1 MKDYK
6 KVITLMLCLV
16 ATLSYGQQE
25 YAFKVLVNKGKNEVK
40 SGNDWLLVK
49 TGSSLKTTDELKIS
63 ENSYIGLVHV
73 TGKPLEVKQA
83 GKYKIVDLA
92 ARVNGGQSVLSKYT
106 DFILSTN
113 NQKKNALSATGAVH
127 RGAENIKVNLP
138 KPEFAIV
145 YSTKVIVTW
154 ETSKAPGPYIVK
166 LNSMF
171 GDELTKIETKD
182 NNITIDLNDVML
194 ANEDNILVRVSS
206 KVDPNKVSDEYSLKR
221 VSRADINRIKTSLNE
236 IKDQI
241 SEETALNKLVLAG
254 FYEQNGLLIDA
265 GTAHLEAIKLA
276 PDVPEYKESYENF
289 LLRNNIKEAVVK
301 K

>member
-1 MKDYK
+1 MKDCK
-6 KVITLMLCLV
+6 KVITLVFCMLSI
-16 ATLSYGQQE
+16 LSYGQQE

-40 SGNDWLLVK
+40 SGNNWILIK
-49 TGSSLKTTDELKIS
+49 TGSSLKPDDELKIA
-63 ENSYIGLVHV
+63 ENSYVGLVHV
-73 TGKPLEVKQA
+73 TGRPLEVKQA

-92 ARVNGGQSVLSKYT
+92 ARVSGGQTVLNKYT

-113 NQKKNALSATGAVH
+113 TQKKNNLAATGAVH

-145 YSTKVIVTW
+145 YNTKVIVTW
-154 ETSKAPGPYIVK
+154 ETSKVPGPYVIW

-171 GDELTKIETKD
+171 GDELTKIESKE
-182 NNITIDLNDVML
+182 NSITLDLNDAML
-194 ANEDNILVRVSS
+194 ANEDNILIKVTS
-206 KVDPNKVSDEYSLKR
+206 KADPNKVSDEYSLKR
-221 VSRADINRIKTSLNE
+221 VSRADINRIKSSLNE
-236 IKDQI
+236 IKDQVA
-241 SEETALNKLVLAG
+241 EETALNKLVLAG

-265 GTAHLEAIKLA
+265 GTAHQEAIRLA

-289 LLRNNIKEAVVK
+289 LLRNNIKEAAGK